1 VEEKG
6 GFVFS
11 MAVKISLK
19 DLLEAGC
26 HFGHQSSRWD
36 PKMKPYIFTA
46 RDGIHVFD
54 LAKTKEGLEAA
65 MAYVKEITREGKI
78 IIFVGSKRQAKEV
91 IKEVAQSVG
100 MPYVSE
106 RWLGGTFTNW
116 EQIKGRIGRLKDLKE
131 KREKGEFKKFTKK
144 ERLLIDR
151 EIARLEKLFGGIDKL
166 EDLPEAIF
174 VVDTKRELAAVKEA
188 NKRGIKVVGLVDT
201 NSDPDLIDYVI
212 PANDDAVKSI
222 ELIVKKIGEAIK
234 EQPKSKAKSK
244 KGKNDKNSD

>member
-6 GFVFS
+6 GFIFS

-19 DLLEAGC
+19 ELLEAGC

-65 MAYVKEITREGKI
+65 CAFAKETAANGGK

-116 EQIKGRIGRLKDLKE
+116 EQIKERISRLKDLKE

-151 EIARLEKLFGGIDKL
+151 EIARLEKLFGGVIDL

-188 NKRGIKVVGLVDT
+188 NKRDIKVIGLVDT

-222 ELIVKKIGEAIK
+222 ELIVRKIGEAIK
-234 EQPKSKAKSK
+234 SQPKSKVKSK